1 MAPATFVA
9 GTFRPISQA
18 APLRAAEPPFGVA
31 SLNIDNSKS
40 RLIDAL
46 DTPRSAELFDAA
58 CKLIPAG
65 VNSTARATWSGW
77 NPYPLFVESGQ
88 GSRITDVDGNEY
100 IDYLLGLG
108 PMLLGHRPPRVTQ
121 AVVDFIQNRGTVFAL
136 PTADEARLAQKIVDA
151 IPSVD
156 MVRLCNTGTE
166 AVLYATRLARAFTK
180 RNKII
185 RFEGMYHGF
194 SDGVYWSKHPN
205 IAKAG
210 PDDRPIAVAQGPGM
224 PKGVEENLII
234 LPWNDAQ
241 ALEDAIKR
249 EGDTIAA
256 VLTEPVM
263 CNTGCILP
271 KPGYLE
277 AMRELTHK
285 AGIVLIF
292 DEVITGFRLG
302 LGGAQARLGIKP
314 DLSVFAKGIGGGFPV
329 AAMGGRADIM
339 ALVANGTVSMAGTYS
354 ANGIAISAANAALDE
369 LATPG
374 LYEKLDAVSDALRT
388 GLEKVLK
395 DAGLPAYVVGIGPL
409 MQVWFARDEIHNYR
423 DAERHADQKIFDVW
437 WRGMLGKGVLFHP
450 GAYENLFVS
459 TAHTH
464 ADVTATLDAAK
475 QVAEELARTL

>member
-1 MAPATFVA
+1 MSDKQL
-9 GTFRPISQA
+9 IS
-18 APLRAAEPPFGVA
+18 G
-31 SLNIDNSKS
+31 LN
-40 RLIDAL
+40 
-46 DTPRSAELFDAA
+46 TGRSAKLFDAA
-58 CKLIPAG
+58 CKLIPGG

-77 NPYPLFVESGQ
+77 NPYPLFVKEGK
-88 GSRITDVDGNEY
+88 GSHLTDVDGNEY

-108 PMLLGHRPPRVTQ
+108 PMIFGHRPAKVTQ

-136 PTADEARLAQKIVDA
+136 PTEDEARLAQKIVDA

-180 RNKII
+180 RSKII

-210 PDDRPIAVAQGPGM
+210 PDDHPVPVAQGPGM

-234 LPWNDAQ
+234 LPWNDADLL
-241 ALEDAIKR
+241 ADTIKR
-249 EGDTIAA
+249 HGDQIAA

-277 AMRELTHK
+277 AMRELTQK

-302 LGGAQARLGIKP
+302 LAGAQGRLRIKP

-354 ANGIAISAANAALDE
+354 ANGIAIAAANAAMDE
-369 LATPG
+369 LNTPN
-374 LYEKLDAVSDALRT
+374 LHKNLDAVSDELRS

-395 DAGLPAYVVGIGPL
+395 DAGLPAYVVGMGPL
-409 MQVWFARDEIHNYR
+409 MQVWFAREEIHNYR

-437 WRGMLGKGVLFHP
+437 WRGMLSKGVLFHP

-459 TAHTH
+459 TAHTRE
-464 ADVTATLDAAK
+464 DIATTLAAAK
-475 QVAEELARTL
+475 QVAQELARKV